1 MELGD
6 SEQNVRNSLLP
17 TEIPPGSSVLVR
29 GPAISGK
36 YTLLLTLLAATDGEP
51 LLVSTSQRA
60 DRARSVFE
68 SYGDAERLAVV
79 DCVTRV
85 QGDEGAEGS
94 LLRYAA
100 SPKNLTE
107 IGVKFTDLVDSY
119 EERDTEDVV
128 VGIHSLSELLMYS
141 NVERVFQFLR
151 IMGAECQNL
160 DWPLVAVVDD
170 AAVGEEAVATLS
182 QPFDTVVSTRITDDG
197 NREFAV
203 TSDDEPEWCP
213 F

>member
-1 MELGD
+1 MEQGD
-6 SEQNVRNSLLP
+6 SEQNVRNSSLP
-17 TEIPPGSSVLVR
+17 AKIPAGNSVLVC

-36 YTLLLTLLAATDGEP
+36 YNLLLTLLAATDGEP
-51 LLVSTSQRA
+51 LLVSTSRRA
-60 DRARSVFE
+60 DRARTVFE

-85 QGDEGAEGS
+85 QGDEGTEGP

-107 IGVKFTDLVDSY
+107 IGVKFTDLVDTF
-119 EERDTEDVV
+119 EKRDVGSAV

-141 NVERVFQFLR
+141 NVEHVFQFLR
-151 IMGAECQNL
+151 IMGAECRNL

-170 AAVGEEAVATLS
+170 AAVGEEAVATLR
-182 QPFDTVVSTRITDDG
+182 QPFDTIVSTRITDNG

-203 TSDDEPEWCP
+203 TSDSEPEWRP